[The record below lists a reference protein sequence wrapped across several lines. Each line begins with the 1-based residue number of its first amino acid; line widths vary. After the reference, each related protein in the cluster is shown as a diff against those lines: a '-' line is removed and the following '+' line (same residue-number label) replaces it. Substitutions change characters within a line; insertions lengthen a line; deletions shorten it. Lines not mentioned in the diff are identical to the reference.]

1 MGRSSNKRKFAKVM
15 KCLGFIWFQFDRVWK
30 NIDIGREIVLSF
42 SGDYMPSS
50 VNMWFAL
57 GPIATKRILFMETI
71 TIHDA
76 EWHWY
81 NNDAI
86 YRQETLKEII
96 AFQKWLKSSRY
107 TTCSMTYFNGNRMCN
122 VYTFYTEAKAAAEA
136 KADAEAKAAA
146 DAKAKAAAKAKSK
159 ATSEA
164 KVAAVEAKVAAAEA
178 KVAAAEAKVAAIAET
193 TRWYKLIMDILNL

>member
-15 KCLGFIWFQFDRVWK
+15 RCLGFIWFQFDRVWK

-86 YRQETLKEII
+86 YQDETLKEII

-122 VYTFYTEAKAAAEA
+122 VYSFYTEVKAAA
-136 KADAEAKAAA
+136 KATAEAKAAA
-146 DAKAKAAAKAKSK
+146 DAKAAANAKAAADAKA
-159 ATSEA
+159 AAEA
-164 KVAAVEAKVAAAEA
+164 KANAEANVAAVEAKVAAAEA
-178 KVAAAEAKVAAIAET
+178 KVAAIAET
-193 TRWYKLIMDILNL
+193 IRWYKLIMDILNL

>member
-15 KCLGFIWFQFDRVWK
+15 RCLGFIWFQFDRVWK

-42 SGDYMPSS
+42 SNDYMPSS

-107 TTCSMTYFNGNRMCN
+107 TTCSMTYFNGNLMCNVYMCN
-122 VYTFYTEAKAAAEA
+122 VYTFYTEAKAAA
-136 KADAEAKAAA
+136 
-146 DAKAKAAAKAKSK
+146 KAKANADAKAKSK